1 MEALMAHLAAGGN
14 CSYRL
19 EVVQQPVRARM
30 CGFGDK
36 DRRPISP
43 PLIVKLTARDA
54 TTGEEIQVDDIDT
67 TFLILAA
74 DLRTGDAQYDANLIA
89 PPTSSAA
96 DSHSRSTTRTASPK
110 SASSQHSPSRD
121 SSPASPPYEYPSPA
135 DSHYG
140 GGLGTGTTTPSV
152 FSPPKPLASLPEEED
167 VRSNGLTHPASPE
180 DEEDR
185 KPVLPPA
192 SPTRPLEPPLSLS
205 FPGPSSSP
213 RVSTGPSPAKRQ
225 RLDPSSLPLP
235 LQPLPPPT
243 ATTQNANFIPYA
255 RERRSPVILSATS
268 ASSLSSSS
276 AAAPSC
282 SAAPP
287 MYGLDPSDPPPVP
300 NLIGTLHTNAYKLKD
315 LEGQGGVYFV
325 LPDLS
330 VRTEG
335 SFRLRLR
342 LLSIGLTGSQVNTG
356 TAVVATEHSDE
367 FRVFS
372 AKKFEG
378 MLDPTPLSQC
388 FAKQGVRIPTRKVAK
403 TRAAPAQGKAAAM
416 AAAAKEAA
424 GEGER

>member
-1 MEALMAHLAAGGN
+1 MEALMAHLSPGN
-14 CSYRL
+14 NCTYHL

-43 PLIVKLTARDA
+43 PLLVKLAARDA
-54 TTGEEIQVDDIDT
+54 QSGKEISVDDIDT

-74 DLRTGDAQYDANLIA
+74 DLRTGDAQYDANLIV
-89 PPTSSAA
+89 PPASSSEAGP
-96 DSHSRSTTRTASPK
+96 SRSSRTVSPK

-135 DSHYG
+135 DSHPYSG
-140 GGLGTGTTTPSV
+140 SGTTTPSV
-152 FSPPKPLASLPEEED
+152 FSPPKRLIPLPEEGEPPRASG
-167 VRSNGLTHPASPE
+167 VPQPASPDE
-180 DEEDR
+180 DDEDQ
-185 KPVLPPA
+185 KPPIPP
-192 SPTRPLEPPLSLS
+192 SPPQLLDPSPHSLN
-205 FPGPSSSP
+205 
-213 RVSTGPSPAKRQ
+213 GPSPTKR
-225 RLDPSSLPLP
+225 RRISAHDYASLPLP
-235 LQPLPPPT
+235 LQQPPPSS
-243 ATTQNANFIPYA
+243 AQSANFIPYA
-255 RERRSPVILSATS
+255 RECRSPLLLSTS
-268 ASSLSSSS
+268 ASSTVTSSS
-276 AAAPSC
+276 AP
-282 SAAPP
+282 
-287 MYGLDPSDPPPVP
+287 YGLDPSDPLPVP

-315 LEGQGGVYFV
+315 LNGEAGVFFV

-342 LLSIGLTGSQVNTG
+342 LLSLGLSGSQVNTG
-356 TAVVATEHSDE
+356 TAVVASAHTDE

-403 TRAAPAQGKAAAM
+403 ARAPAQGKAAALT
-416 AAAAKEAA
+416 AAAKEAA
-424 GEGER
+424 AAEGPSR